1 MIRVR
6 EIRLSI
12 LNDTEDALMNK
23 LTKILKVKKEDI
35 ISFEIDK
42 KSIDSRDKNNILYVY
57 NLDVNVKNED
67 KVLEKVDNK
76 YVSKVNETKY
86 EFNVTGEEVITSRPV
101 IVGAGPAGL
110 TLGYILSKYGFKPII
125 IEKGKRVEDRKKDVY
140 KFWEED
146 ILDINSNVQFG
157 EGGAGTFSD
166 GKLNFIPKL
175 GKSDL
180 FKYMS
185 QSEAYKIIDDTEEIF
200 TKFKMDSEVYPSNM
214 DEAKE
219 IEKEVA
225 KTGARLL
232 IIKQKHLGSDKLPLY
247 IKDFTDYLENK
258 GVSIYQNTDVVDIV
272 SKSKSEHDLIMK
284 TKTKEEVITAK
295 NVIVAPGRTGAKWI
309 QELADKYQIPYTS
322 QSIEIGVRVEVRKEI
337 LEDITNIIYDPTI
350 FIKTDTYT
358 DEIRTFCTN
367 PGGYV
372 TKENYYGF
380 ICVNGHSLK
389 DVKSMN
395 SNFAFISKVGLTE
408 PATNTR
414 LYGESIARIA
424 NTLGDGKPIVQTL
437 RDLRKGRRSD
447 WKRINKGFIEP
458 TLKDCVAGDLSL
470 ILPHRIITNILEGL
484 EKLDK
489 IIPGVN
495 NDETLL
501 YGPEIKFFSNEITT
515 NNKFK
520 LEDYDI
526 YFVGDGSGKAGNIV
540 TAAATGLIAARD
552 ILER

>member
-1 MIRVR
+1 M
-6 EIRLSI
+6 
-12 LNDTEDALMNK
+12 
-23 LTKILKVKKEDI
+23 KK
-35 ISFEIDK
+35 
-42 KSIDSRDKNNILYVY
+42 Y
-57 NLDVNVKNED
+57 DV
-67 KVLEKVDNK
+67 
-76 YVSKVNETKY
+76 
-86 EFNVTGEEVITSRPV
+86 V

-110 TLGYILSKYGFKPII
+110 FAAYELIEKNNKLKVAIVDKGHRAESRMCPMKVNGGKCINCKTCQILSGY
-125 IEKGKRVEDRKKDVY
+125 
-140 KFWEED
+140 
-146 ILDINSNVQFG
+146 
-157 EGGAGTFSD
+157 GGAGTFSD

-185 QSEAYKIIDDTEEIF
+185 QSEANKLIDDTEKIF
-200 TKFKMDSEVYPSNM
+200 NRFKMDSDVYPSNM
-214 DEAKE
+214 NEANE
-219 IEKEVA
+219 IKKEVA

-232 IIKQKHLGSDKLPLY
+232 IIKQKHLGSDKLPTY

-258 GVSIYQNTDVVDIV
+258 GVDVYETSNVTDII
-272 SKSKSEHDLIMK
+272 SKK
-284 TKTKEEVITAK
+284 KEEHEIVIENKDNLIAK
-295 NVIVAPGRTGAKWI
+295 HVIIAPGRTGAKWV
-309 QELADKYQIPYTS
+309 QELADKYSIPYTS

-367 PGGYV
+367 PGGFV
-372 TKENYYGF
+372 AKENYYGF

-389 DVKSMN
+389 DVKSDN

-408 PATNTR
+408 PVTNTR

-424 NTLGDGKPIVQTL
+424 NTLGDGKPIIQSL
-437 RDLRKGRRSD
+437 RDLKKGRRSE

-470 ILPHRIITNILEGL
+470 VLPHRIITNILEGL

-501 YGPEIKFFSNEITT
+501 YGPEIKFFSNEIDT

-520 LEDYDI
+520 LNDYDI

-540 TAAATGLIAARD
+540 TAAATGLVAARD
-552 ILER
+552 ILDRVK